1 MHRIVFLDRAT
12 IAPQITL
19 RAPRFAHELITHDH
33 TRPDEVVA
41 RLAGASVA
49 IINKVT
55 LRADALE
62 RLPDLKLIAVAA
74 TGTDCVDKAY
84 CEAKGIAVA
93 NIRGYAI
100 HTVPEHTFALIL
112 ALRRNVVAYRNDV
125 LSGRWQASG
134 QFCFFD
140 HPIHDLAGARLG
152 IIGEGVLGQRVA
164 EAVLELT
171 AAGIVLVIDHFGQD
185 PGFLCPFKAIS
196 LRVVGQHE
204 LDGRGK
210 RFIGA
215 GINNRLQIAAAAGNQ
230 DREIEFFIRHF

>member
-74 TGTDCVDKAY
+74 TGTDNIDLQACASR
-84 CEAKGIAVA
+84 GIVVS
-93 NIRGYAI
+93 NIRNYAV
-100 HTVPEHTFALIL
+100 HTVPEHTFALIF
-112 ALRRNVVAYRNDV
+112 ALRRSICANCSLEAEW
-125 LSGRWQASG
+125 LSRPVRPSWRPERSMS
-134 QFCFFD
+134 
-140 HPIHDLAGARLG
+140 R
-152 IIGEGVLGQRVA
+152 
-164 EAVLELT
+164 
-171 AAGIVLVIDHFGQD
+171 
-185 PGFLCPFKAIS
+185 
-196 LRVVGQHE
+196 
-204 LDGRGK
+204 
-210 RFIGA
+210 
-215 GINNRLQIAAAAGNQ
+215 
-230 DREIEFFIRHF
+230 